1 MGATIA
7 ALGGWREDLG
17 TSAASLPPP
26 PPSQLP
32 ASRLGVF
39 HFLLSV

>member
-7 ALGGWREDLG
+7 ALGGWRADLD

-26 PPSQLP
+26 PPSQP
-32 ASRLGVF
+32 PVSRLGAF
-39 HFLLSV
+39 PYLLNA